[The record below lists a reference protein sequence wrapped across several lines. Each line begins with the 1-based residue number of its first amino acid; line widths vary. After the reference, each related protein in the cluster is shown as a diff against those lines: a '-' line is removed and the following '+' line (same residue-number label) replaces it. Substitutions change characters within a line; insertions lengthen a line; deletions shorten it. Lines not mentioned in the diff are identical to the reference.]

1 MTAFVLHLRD
11 QKFSIKSDIWALMVV
26 FIEILQ
32 YGARPYEKCENAT
45 VMWLLQNEEY
55 DAIQQILLEG
65 KNYLSAEMLE
75 IFRQC
80 LCPSESRLKTE
91 EVTSRLNKE
100 KFRVYRKGVE
110 YLPIKF

>member
-1 MTAFVLHLRD
+1 MLHFRQQKLSTGSDVL
-11 QKFSIKSDIWALMVV
+11 ALMMV

-32 YGARPYEKCENAT
+32 YGARPYEKCENKT

-55 DAIQQILLEG
+55 MLIQQILLEG
-65 KNYLSAEMLE
+65 KNHLSAEMLE
-75 IFRQC
+75 VFQQC
-80 LCPSESRLKTE
+80 LCPAASRLKTE

-100 KFRVYRKGVE
+100 KFRVYREGVE

>member
-1 MTAFVLHLRD
+1 MLHLRE
-11 QKFSIKSDIWALMVV
+11 QKFSTASDIWALAVV

-32 YGARPYEKCENAT
+32 YGAKPYEKCENAT

-55 DAIQQILLEG
+55 AAIQQILLEG

-75 IFRQC
+75 IFQQC
-80 LCPSESRLKTE
+80 LCPSESRLKTDD
-91 EVTSRLNKE
+91 VTSRLNKE
-100 KFRVYRKGVE
+100 KFRVYQEGVE

>member
-1 MTAFVLHLRD
+1 MFRLRE
-11 QKFSIKSDIWALMVV
+11 QKFSIESDIWALMVV

-32 YGARPYEKCENAT
+32 YGARPYEKCENST

-55 DAIQQILLEG
+55 DAIQQILLED
-65 KNYLSAEMLE
+65 KNYLSVEMLE
-75 IFRQC
+75 IFQQC
-80 LCPSESRLKTE
+80 LCSSEKRLKTG

-100 KFRVYRKGVE
+100 NFRVYREGVD